1 MKFLLDENMPP
12 SLAHKLKSIGY
23 ETRHVIE
30 IGYNSTAD
38 FKIAE
43 LAASTGEIIITHD
56 TDFGTIL
63 ALSGANKPSVI
74 LFRWQI
80 ISLHTVFQFL
90 EKYLIE
96 LENDLNQGCL
106 IAVDDNKMRIRP
118 LPLKSK
124 K

>member
-12 SLAHKLKSIGY
+12 SLAGKIKSIGY
-23 ETRHVIE
+23 EARHVIE
-30 IGYNSTAD
+30 IGYNSTPD
-38 FKIAE
+38 FKICD
-43 LAASTGEIIITHD
+43 LAASTNEIILTHD

-80 ISLHTVFQFL
+80 ITLTAVFQFL

-96 LENDLNQGCL
+96 LENDLNEGCL
-106 IAVDDNKMRIRP
+106 VAVDDNKMRIRL
-118 LPLKSK
+118 LPLKK
-124 K
+124 

>member
-12 SLAHKLKSIGY
+12 SLALKLQSIGY
-23 ETRHVIE
+23 KARHVIE

-38 FKIAE
+38 FKIAN

-63 ALSGANKPSVI
+63 ALSGNDKPSVI

-80 ISLHTVFQFL
+80 ITLSSVFQFCEKHLPAL
-90 EKYLIE
+90 ES
-96 LENDLNQGCL
+96 DLKQGCL
-106 IAVDDNKMRIRP
+106 IVVDDNKMRVRQ
-118 LPLKSK
+118 LPLKK
-124 K
+124 

>member
-12 SLAHKLKSIGY
+12 SLAGKIKSIGY
-23 ETRHVIE
+23 EARHVTE
-30 IGYNSTAD
+30 IGYNSTPD
-38 FKIAE
+38 FKICD
-43 LAASTGEIIITHD
+43 LAALTNEIILTHD

-80 ISLHTVFQFL
+80 ITLITVFQFL

-96 LENDLNQGCL
+96 LENDLNEGCL
-106 IAVDDNKMRIRP
+106 IAVDDNKMRIRL
-118 LPLKSK
+118 LPLKK
-124 K
+124 

>member
-12 SLAHKLKSIGY
+12 SLANKLKSIGY

-30 IGYNSTAD
+30 IGYQSTPD
-38 FKIAE
+38 FKIAD
-43 LAASTGEIIITHD
+43 LAVSTGEIIITHD

-80 ISLHTVFQFL
+80 INLASVFQFL
-90 EKYLIE
+90 ENRLTEFE
-96 LENDLNQGCL
+96 LDLNQGCL
-106 IAVDDNKMRIRP
+106 IVVDNNKIRVRI
-118 LPLKSK
+118 LPLKI
-124 K
+124 

>member
-12 SLAHKLKSIGY
+12 SLAGKIKSIGY
-23 ETRHVIE
+23 EARHVIE
-30 IGYNSTAD
+30 IGYNSTPD
-38 FKIAE
+38 FKICD
-43 LAASTGEIIITHD
+43 LAALTNEIILTHD

-80 ISLHTVFQFL
+80 ITLITVFQFL

-96 LENDLNQGCL
+96 LENDLNEGCL
-106 IAVDDNKMRIRP
+106 VAVDDNKMRLRL
-118 LPLKSK
+118 LPLKK
-124 K
+124 